1 MSYITSSLSP
11 YRGNLWEESMEILE
25 EDSKWVCDSLK
36 GRGLT
41 FLIAYLCIMSLSLL
55 KVICFLITQSQKP
68 VMTYDHLELHRG
80 MREESI
86 TSILARR
93 EAVPECANHDSIY
106 PDEIKNQRYDKIH
119 SLRTYLYQH
128 DFTLHVEILKTI
140 KHKRTDE
147 ELMEMYRTGELS
159 KPLSTTHIT
168 FGDNLNQL
176 LNDVLEEGIDLRKN
190 RLTQETY
197 IVIYNDDFLPLKEK
211 LSDFYNEN
219 VKLKFD

>member
-25 EDSKWVCDSLK
+25 EDSKWVCDSLE
-36 GRGLT
+36 GRGLL
-41 FLIAYLCIMSLSLL
+41 FLIAYICIMSLSLF

-93 EAVPECANHDSIY
+93 EAISECANHDNIY
-106 PDEIKNQRYDKIH
+106 PDEIKNKRYDKIH

-140 KHKRTDE
+140 KHRRTDE
-147 ELMEMYRTGELS
+147 ELMEIYRTGELT
-159 KPLSTTHIT
+159 KPLSTTYIT

-176 LNDVLEEGIDLRKN
+176 LKDVLEEDIDLRTNK
-190 RLTQETY
+190 LTKETY
-197 IVIYNDDFLPLKEK
+197 IVIYNDDFLPLKDK